1 MMMTTIAAVAM
12 TTIMSIITI
21 MMKTKNTNITII
33 MTTMTIAAVAMM
45 MSIITIMMKTKNMN
59 ITIIMTTTMTAAAA
73 MTMITNIIITIMQ
86 TKYSPAG
93 VWRPSFL

>member
-1 MMMTTIAAVAM
+1 
-12 TTIMSIITI
+12 MSIIT
-21 MMKTKNTNITII
+21 M
-33 MTTMTIAAVAMM
+33 TMTV
-45 MSIITIMMKTKNMN
+45 S
-59 ITIIMTTTMTAAAA
+59 AAAA

>member
-33 MTTMTIAAVAMM
+33 MTT
-45 MSIITIMMKTKNMN
+45 
-59 ITIIMTTTMTAAAA
+59 TMTAAVA